1 MNFKIFR
8 KMVMWHISWF
18 INTILTLWN
27 VNDNKFFFVPNF
39 DSNSIISSDVV
50 ANKSFSIGK
59 PIRPRFKLFK
69 ASNYFHL
76 ETLTQKVVELLTASI
91 KFPLFYNKEE
101 KDSLKSF
108 TPSFIRSAIPCPAYT
123 EHLLQVVWLRKA
135 T

>member
-1 MNFKIFR
+1 
-8 KMVMWHISWF
+8 MVMWHISWF

-69 ASNYFHL
+69 AGNYFHL
-76 ETLTQKVVELLTASI
+76 ETPTQKVVELLTASI
-91 KFPLFYNKEE
+91 TFPLFYNKEE
-101 KDSLKSF
+101 KILWNRSRPVLSGQQCLVQHIVNIYFRSCDWGKPHKSF
-108 TPSFIRSAIPCPAYT
+108 
-123 EHLLQVVWLRKA
+123 LQLS
-135 T
+135 

>member
-1 MNFKIFR
+1 
-8 KMVMWHISWF
+8 MVMWHISWF

-50 ANKSFSIGK
+50 ANKSFTIGK

-69 ASNYFHL
+69 AGNYFHL
-76 ETLTQKVVELLTASI
+76 ETPTQKVVELLTASI
-91 KFPLFYNKEE
+91 TFPLFYNKEE

-108 TPSFIRSAIPCPAYT
+108 TPSFIPCPAYS
-123 EHLLQVVWLRKA
+123 EHLLLQVVWLRKSYISFLQLS
-135 T
+135 